1 MIVTKFRL
9 FESNESDSE
18 LIGKLLEEWKKVEDN
33 GKDEVLRKIK
43 RAAMKS
49 TNLKPW
55 FDKFR
60 AQRTVMVE
68 LKKIKYKN

>member
-1 MIVTKFRL
+1 
-9 FESNESDSE
+9 
-18 LIGKLLEEWKKVEDN
+18 LEEWKKVEDN